1 MSEDLININ
10 KATVEKDWL
19 TISRLAHRMK
29 PSIEG
34 MGIFSLRET
43 IKSLENDA
51 KHIESIVESNIIS
64 LVLEVTI
71 VLEKVFAQLRNA
83 FSEIPTYN

>member
-1 MSEDLININ
+1 
-10 KATVEKDWL
+10 
-19 TISRLAHRMK
+19 MK

-51 KHIESIVESNIIS
+51 KNIDSIVESNIIA
-64 LVLEVTI
+64 LVAETTI
-71 VLEKVFAQLRNA
+71 VLEKVFAQLSIA
-83 FSEIPTYN
+83 FPEKPTDN